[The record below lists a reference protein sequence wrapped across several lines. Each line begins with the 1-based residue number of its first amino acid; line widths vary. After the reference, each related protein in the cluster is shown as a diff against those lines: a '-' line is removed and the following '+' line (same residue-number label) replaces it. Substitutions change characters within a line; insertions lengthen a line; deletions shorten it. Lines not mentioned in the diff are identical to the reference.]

1 MTMKLKNNQI
11 YEYSQRL
18 VIFANNNSRM
28 PVRINFYLQKNI
40 QTITQAA
47 EEIEHTRLELAA
59 QYGVINEAQTGYDI
73 PNENIPIINKELNDL
88 FSLEQ
93 EINIHIFKLADFDG
107 IELTYQ
113 ELSAIMFMIEE

>member
-1 MTMKLKNNQI
+1 MILKNQKI
-11 YEYSQRL
+11 YEHAQNLS
-18 VIFANNNSRM
+18 VFNNCNMKM

-40 QTITQAA
+40 QTVTRAA
-47 EEIEHTRLELAA
+47 EEIEHARLSLAA
-59 QYGVINEAQTGYDI
+59 QYGIVNETQTGYDI

-93 EINIHIFKLADFDG
+93 ELNIHQFKLADFDG

-113 ELSAIMFMIEE
+113 ELSAIMFMIEED

>member
-1 MTMKLKNNQI
+1 MKLTNNQI
-11 YEYSQRL
+11 YEYGQKL
-18 VIFANNNSRM
+18 VIFSNNNSKM

-40 QTITQAA
+40 QTVTQAA

-59 QYGVINEAQTGYDI
+59 QYGVINEMQTGYDI

-93 EINIHIFKLADFDG
+93 ELNIHQFKLADFDG

>member
-1 MTMKLKNNQI
+1 MKFSNNQI
-11 YEYSQRL
+11 YEYGQKL
-18 VIFANNNSRM
+18 TIFSNNNSKM

-40 QTITQAA
+40 QIITQAA
-47 EEIEHTRLELAA
+47 EEIERTRLSLAA
-59 QYGVINEAQTGYDI
+59 QYGTINETQTGYDI
-73 PNENIPIINKELNDL
+73 PNEYIETINRELNDL

-93 EINIHIFKLADFDG
+93 ELNIHQFKLEDFDS

>member
-1 MTMKLKNNQI
+1 MKLNNQQI
-11 YEYSQRL
+11 YEYAQQLS
-18 VIFANNNSRM
+18 VFNSCNIKM

-40 QTITQAA
+40 QLIQQAA
-47 EEIEHTRLELAA
+47 EEIDRTRLGLAA
-59 QYGVINEAQTGYDI
+59 QYGVINETQTGYDI

-93 EINIHIFKLADFDG
+93 ELNIHQFKLADFDG

-113 ELSAIMFMIEE
+113 ELSAIMFMIEED